1 MIDTYNIRFYKN
13 NTRVA
18 PARLDAAD
26 ARLFYHQLQTLMR
39 TYESRYSEI
48 LNEESILIVVDG
60 RPIYRR
66 RSRLNSNEIE
76 TIQDL
81 MDYLGMDSTNKPKYI
96 FANNMIVTS
105 LDIKLSEIYVLQFY
119 TNGK

>member
-13 NTRVA
+13 NTRIA

-26 ARLFYHQLQTLMR
+26 ARLFYRQLQSLMR
-39 TYESRYSEI
+39 TYESRYGEN
-48 LNEESILIVVDG
+48 LNEASILIVVDG

-66 RSRLNSNEIE
+66 RSRLNSNGVE
-76 TIQDL
+76 TVQDL
-81 MDYLGMDSTNKPKYI
+81 MDYLGMDPANKPKHI
-96 FANNMIVTS
+96 FANNIIVTS

-119 TNGK
+119 TNSK